1 MYFEK
6 HCNFPSVSRQ
16 HPIPR
21 KINLRNN
28 CSFQA
33 NKKVKSKIMIHSSE
47 YQNLVKGVGSNC
59 IFSCRTC
66 SDFLFIALDSYKE
79 KCGLI
84 ENEIMRIR
92 IIEGELLSVWLGLG
106 MMETYFFGFSI
117 TINQS
122 KVSEITR
129 AIKKPNHQKTV
140 IATFNFCFQFHWK
153 TTN

>member
-1 MYFEK
+1 
-6 HCNFPSVSRQ
+6 
-16 HPIPR
+16 
-21 KINLRNN
+21 
-28 CSFQA
+28 
-33 NKKVKSKIMIHSSE
+33 
-47 YQNLVKGVGSNC
+47 
-59 IFSCRTC
+59 
-66 SDFLFIALDSYKE
+66 
-79 KCGLI
+79 
-84 ENEIMRIR
+84 MRIR